1 MKLSRIPCAILAALI
16 SFSTAGN
23 LTAQATKPTTPA
35 KPATTSAK
43 PAATT
48 AAKPAVTAAAKP
60 ATTAAAKPAA
70 TAAPAAKPSAATASS
85 SKSALVDLNSASK
98 DQLKALPGVGDVYS
112 QKIID
117 GRPYANKT
125 QLKSRNIVPAAT
137 YDKIS
142 ALVIATQPKK

>member
-1 MKLSRIPCAILAALI
+1 LKKLNRAFAAVLAVAL
-16 SFSTAGN
+16 SFSTAAV
-23 LTAQATKPTTPA
+23 LSAQTS
-35 KPATTSAK
+35 KPAT
-43 PAATT
+43 ATT
-48 AAKPAVTAAAKP
+48 
-60 ATTAAAKPAA
+60 AKPAA
-70 TAAPAAKPSAATASS
+70 TAAKPAASPKPSPTVTTS
-85 SKSALVDLNSASK
+85 SKSALVDINSASK

-142 ALVIATQPKK
+142 SLVIATQPKKK

>member
-1 MKLSRIPCAILAALI
+1 MKLGRISSTVFALAFSILPAGSPAAN
-16 SFSTAGN
+16 A
-23 LTAQATKPTTPA
+23 AQSA
-35 KPATTSAK
+35 KPATTI
-43 PAATT
+43 
-48 AAKPAVTAAAKP
+48 
-60 ATTAAAKPAA
+60 
-70 TAAPAAKPSAATASS
+70 AKPSAAAPAS
-85 SKSALVDLNSASK
+85 KTALVDINSATK

-142 ALVIATQPKK
+142 ALVIATQPKKKP

>member
-1 MKLSRIPCAILAALI
+1 MKSLRLNSLILALGLSLPFAGALC
-16 SFSTAGN
+16 
-23 LTAQATKPTTPA
+23 AQTPKP
-35 KPATTSAK
+35 
-43 PAATT
+43 
-48 AAKPAVTAAAKP
+48 
-60 ATTAAAKPAA
+60 AAKPAA
-70 TAAPAAKPSAATASS
+70 ATAKPSPATSS
-85 SKSALVDLNSASK
+85 SKAALVDINSATR

-142 ALVIATQPKK
+142 ALVIATQPKKK